1 MTVCGMNVKTLKLL
15 FSPSMFFRFALLFF
29 SLIFIVSCGEV
40 EQTELETWMQEQRKL
55 TPSTIPAVTAPKPF
69 VPIPY
74 ESFLA
79 DDPFDE
85 LKLKRVLERL
95 RGSAS
100 ANVNKPDLSRK
111 KEALE
116 AYPLDGIKM
125 VGFMVQKN
133 KPTAILSASG
143 TLFNVVVGNYL
154 GQDFGKVTTITEQE
168 ILFKE
173 IVQDGSGEW
182 VKRDGKLPLTLA
194 ISEQVVGSK
203 K

>member
-1 MTVCGMNVKTLKLL
+1 MIIFGTNKILR
-15 FSPSMFFRFALLFF
+15 PFF
-29 SLIFIVSCGEV
+29 SRSLYFRCVLLPFLLVFIASCGEV
-40 EQTELETWMQEQRKL
+40 EQTELESWMQEQRKL
-55 TPSTIPAVTAPKPF
+55 TPSTIPAVAAPKSF
-69 VPIPY
+69 VPVPY

-95 RGSAS
+95 RGSAN
-100 ANVNKPDLSRK
+100 ANANKPDLSRK
-111 KEALE
+111 KEVLE
-116 AYPLDGIKM
+116 SYPLDGIKM

-154 GQDFGKVTTITEQE
+154 GQDFGRVTGITEQE
-168 ILFKE
+168 VLFKE
-173 IVQDGSGEW
+173 VVQDGSGEW
-182 VKRDGKLPLTLA
+182 VKRDGKLSLTLA
-194 ISEQVVGSK
+194 TSEQAVESK